1 MAEKTDRAFHKIDY
15 SNMGFGTRAIHAG
28 QAPDPVSGAVITPL
42 SLATT
47 FQQISPGIGTG
58 FEYSRTNNPTRQTF
72 EQNVAAC
79 ENGKYGLAF
88 ASGSAATVTISNL
101 LQSGDHVVSGDDVY
115 GGTFRYFTKVS
126 TKFGLQFSFIDLTDA
141 TKLEAVIT
149 PKTKMLWIETP
160 TNPLLKMFDIKALS
174 VIAKKHNLLFVVDNT
189 FMSPYY
195 QNPLDLGADIVV
207 HSVSKYINGHSD
219 VIMGVLATND
229 EELYKKLKFL
239 QNSIGAIPS
248 PFDSFMALRG
258 MKTLHVRMKQHTENA
273 QKVAEFL
280 EQHPKVQKTI
290 YPGLRSHPQYE
301 LGLRQMRGAG
311 GMVTFFVKGGINESR
326 AFLENLKVFALAES
340 LGGVESLVDHPAIMT
355 HASVPPE
362 ERAKLGIS
370 DNLIRLSVGIEDVGD
385 LLEDLKQALDHVPTV
400 N

>member
-15 SNMGFGTRAIHAG
+15 TNMGFGTRAIHAG

-72 EQNVAAC
+72 EHNVASC

-88 ASGSAATVTISNL
+88 ASGSAATVTITNL

-126 TKFGLQFSFIDLTDA
+126 SKFGVQFSFIDLTDA

-160 TNPLLKMFDIKALS
+160 TNPLLKMFDIRALS
-174 VIAKKHNLLFVVDNT
+174 IIAKKHNLLFVVDNT

-273 QKVAEFL
+273 QKIAEFL

-311 GMVTFFVKGGINESR
+311 GMITFFVKGGINESR

-385 LLEDLKQALDHVPTV
+385 LLEDLKQALDHVPTA